1 MHCGAHRSSPTEL
14 RMNKSFKRLLRDY
27 HILFTVKRVVPS
39 FGKLQHFLIR
49 LIEEIVSEQEFDE
62 SKNFIEIT

>member
-14 RMNKSFKRLLRDY
+14 RMNKSFKRLLKDY
-27 HILFTVKRVVPS
+27 HISFTVKRVVPS